1 MNAPKNGTGRGIV
14 WLGLAL
20 AVLVALYTAYWFYAA
35 GEIRA
40 RVEQFQAAGEQG
52 LVTGWESFAMRGY
65 PYRFE
70 ADFRRPSASAPDAPE
85 EWSWEGSRASISL
98 LPYNLRHA
106 VLTLGDENRF
116 TYRDLRTN
124 SRARNE
130 LQTRTQQARASY
142 VDLKDMPFGRLA
154 IDVEGVEAQHFLGES
169 GMTETLTAR
178 RLQLHARP
186 SLNDIEELIPASYD
200 MAVQAENVVVER
212 TVPLPVLGGNI
223 ELLMAQTR
231 LRNLPETRHASI
243 VELLRAWQAAGG
255 TLAISDLIVKWGPL
269 DLTASG
275 ELSLDA
281 RKRLAG
287 RLDARVSDFEKLV
300 ETMVREGVVKEEEAR
315 IALAGLVLISQ
326 FQGRRSNEVQLPI
339 IFREGRLFLGPLA
352 VAELRPIY

>member
-1 MNAPKNGTGRGIV
+1 
-14 WLGLAL
+14 
-20 AVLVALYTAYWFYAA
+20 
-35 GEIRA
+35 
-40 RVEQFQAAGEQG
+40 
-52 LVTGWESFAMRGY
+52 
-65 PYRFE
+65 
-70 ADFRRPSASAPDAPE
+70 
-85 EWSWEGSRASISL
+85 
-98 LPYNLRHA
+98 
-106 VLTLGDENRF
+106 
-116 TYRDLRTN
+116 
-124 SRARNE
+124 
-130 LQTRTQQARASY
+130 
-142 VDLKDMPFGRLA
+142 
-154 IDVEGVEAQHFLGES
+154 LGES

-200 MAVQAENVVVER
+200 MAVQAENVVMER

-281 RKRLAG
+281 RNRLAG

>member
-1 MNAPKNGTGRGIV
+1 MNAPKNGIRWGIV
-14 WLGLAL
+14 GPSLAL

-40 RVEQFQAAGEQG
+40 RIEHFQATGEEG
-52 LVTGWESFAMRGY
+52 LVTGWEGFAMRGY

-70 ADFRRPSASAPDAPE
+70 ADFRRPSASAPNAPE
-85 EWSWEGSRASISL
+85 GWTWEGSRASISL

-116 TYRDLRTN
+116 TYRDLRTS

-130 LQTRTQQARASY
+130 LRARTEEARASY

-154 IDVEGVEAQHFLGES
+154 IDVEGLEAQHLLGES
-169 GMTETLTAR
+169 GKTETLTAK

-186 SLNDIEELIPASYD
+186 SLNEIEEVIPASYD
-200 MAVQAENVVVER
+200 MAFQAENAVMER
-212 TVPLPVLGGNI
+212 AVPLPVLGGNL
-223 ELLMAQTR
+223 ELLLAQTR
-231 LRNLPETRHASI
+231 LRNLPETRHTSI

-255 TLAISDLIVKWGPL
+255 TIAISDLIVKWGPL

-281 RKRLAG
+281 RNRLEG

-300 ETMVREGVVKEEEAR
+300 EAMVREGVVKEDEAR
-315 IALAGLVLISQ
+315 IALAGLVLMSQ